1 MDKKK
6 VLFVTSEAAPFVK
19 TGGLGDVAGSLPAAM
34 REKGHD
40 VRVVLPE
47 YSQISSTYKEQL
59 KHIKHF
65 RTNITWRNEYV
76 GVNKLKEN
84 GVPFYFIDNK
94 KYFDRSNLYDNP
106 DRHLQF
112 VLFMRGVLEMLP
124 VIDFKPDIIHCND
137 WQTGLIPL
145 LLNDNYK
152 RYNFYRDIKTVFTI
166 HNLRYQGIFGP
177 EIVSDSLGVDPSHF
191 YGGNIRHDG
200 LVNFMKAGIMY
211 SDKITTVSKT
221 YASEIKTPYFG
232 EGLDYALRM
241 RGDDLEGIVN
251 GISFE
256 ENDPA
261 NDKDVFANF
270 DVDNFQ
276 GKAKNRRALQS
287 FLGLEIN
294 PDKRILSIITRLV
307 EQKGIDLIKH
317 VSEEIV
323 NTGLQFVILGTGNP
337 EYEEFFRNL
346 SNRYPDQVAAEI
358 KYDFTLAKR
367 IYASSDFFIMPSK
380 FEPCGLGQL
389 FAMRYGT
396 VPIVRE
402 TGGLKDTVEPYD
414 DGKGTGFTFKEYNAH
429 KMLTAIEAAADLASK
444 PRELK
449 ALQKS
454 IMKKDFSWD
463 KSAEKYL
470 SLYDDI
476 IAEGE
481 IAEQELKV
489 KESRED
495 KKIKET
501 KKEARESKA
510 DIDSTESEKVNINS
524 ADSNELEQVKGIG
537 PAYARRIIAYRDKK
551 GEFSDLEELLNV
563 NGIGPS
569 RLESIKSGIEL

>member
-34 REKGHD
+34 KEKGHD
-40 VRVVLPE
+40 VRVILPE

-59 KHIKHF
+59 EHVTHF

-76 GVNKLKEN
+76 GVNKLKHN
-84 GVPFYFIDNK
+84 KVPFYFIDSK
-94 KYFDRSNLYDNP
+94 KYFYRSNLYDNP

-124 VIDFKPDIIHCND
+124 KIDFKPDIIHCND

-152 RYNFYRDIKTVFTI
+152 RYNFYKDIKTVFTI

-177 EIVSDSLGVDPSHF
+177 EIVSDSLGIDPSHF
-191 YGGNIRHDG
+191 YSGNIRHDG

-211 SDKITTVSKT
+211 GDKITTVSNT

-241 RGDDLEGIVN
+241 RGDDLKGIVN

-256 ENDPA
+256 ENDPFS
-261 NDKDVFANF
+261 DREIFANF
-270 DVDNFQ
+270 DKNNFE

-294 PDKRILSIITRLV
+294 PDKKILSIITRLV

-323 NTGLQFVILGTGNP
+323 NTGLQFVILGTGKP
-337 EYEEFFRNL
+337 EYEEFFRDL

-367 IYASSDFFIMPSK
+367 IYASSDFFLMPSQ

-402 TGGLKDTVEPYD
+402 TGGLKDTVEPYKN
-414 DGKGTGFTFKEYNAH
+414 GEGTGFTFKEYNAH
-429 KMLTAIEAAADLASK
+429 KMLSAIEDAAELVSRPK
-444 PRELK
+444 ELK
-449 ALQKS
+449 SLQKAV
-454 IMKKDFSWD
+454 MEKDFSWD
-463 KSAEKYL
+463 KSAERYL

-476 IAEGE
+476 IVDQKLEAV
-481 IAEQELKV
+481 I
-489 KESRED
+489 ED
-495 KKIKET
+495 KKIKKA
-501 KKEARESKA
+501 KKEEIESK
-510 DIDSTESEKVNINS
+510 KVNINL
-524 ADSNELEQVKGIG
+524 ANKEDLEQVKGIG
-537 PAYARRIIAYRDKK
+537 PAYARRIIAYRDKG
-551 GEFSDLEELLNV
+551 GEFSDIEELLNV
-563 NGIGPS
+563 NGIGPV
-569 RLESIKSGIEL
+569 RLEAIKPGIKL

>member
-1 MDKKK
+1 MAKKK

-47 YSQISSTYKEQL
+47 YSQLNSTYKSQL
-59 KHIKHF
+59 EHVTHF

-76 GVNKLKEN
+76 GVNKLEHN

-112 VLFMRGVLEMLP
+112 ILFMRGALEMLSE
-124 VIDFKPDIIHCND
+124 IDFKPDIIHCND

-145 LLNDNYK
+145 LLKDNYK
-152 RYNFYRDIKTVFTI
+152 RYNFYRDMKTVFTI

-177 EIVSDSLGVDPSHF
+177 EIVSDSLGVDPAHF

-211 SDKITTVSKT
+211 GDKITTVSNT

-251 GISFE
+251 GISLD

-261 NDKDVFANF
+261 SDKEIFANF
-270 DVDNFQ
+270 DASNFQ

-307 EQKGIDLIKH
+307 EQKGLDLIKH

-323 NTGLQFVILGTGNP
+323 NTGLQFVVLGTGNP
-337 EYEEFFRNL
+337 EYEDFFRDL

-367 IYASSDFFIMPSK
+367 IYASSDFFLMPSQ

-402 TGGLKDTVEPYD
+402 TGGLKDTVEPYQ
-414 DGKGTGFTFKEYNAH
+414 DGEGSGFTFKEYNAH
-429 KMLTAIEAAADLASK
+429 KMLNAIEAAADLASNPK
-444 PRELK
+444 ELES
-449 ALQKS
+449 LQKN
-454 IMKKDFSWD
+454 IMKRDFSWD

-470 SLYDDI
+470 DLYDDI
-476 IAEGE
+476 IVDEKPE
-481 IAEQELKV
+481 TSIEDE
-489 KESRED
+489 KET
-495 KKIKET
+495 KKIKEDKEP
-501 KKEARESKA
+501 KKEKEAK
-510 DIDSTESEKVNINS
+510 ITEKDDKDSEKVNLNL
-524 ADSNELEQVKGIG
+524 ADSTELEQVKGIG
-537 PAYARRIIAYRDKK
+537 PAYARRIIAYRDEH
-551 GEFSDLEELLNV
+551 GDFSELDELLNV
-563 NGIGPS
+563 DGIGPA
-569 RLESIKSGIEL
+569 RLESIKPGIDL

>member
-47 YSQISSTYKEQL
+47 YSQLSSIYKDQL
-59 KHIKHF
+59 ENITHF

-76 GVNKLKEN
+76 GVNKLKQN
-84 GVPFYFIDNK
+84 GVPFYFIDSK

-112 VLFMRGVLEMLP
+112 ILFMRGVLEMLP
-124 VIDFKPDIIHCND
+124 LIDFKPDIIHCND

-145 LLNDNYK
+145 LLRDNYK

-166 HNLRYQGIFGP
+166 HNLKYQGIFGP

-251 GISFE
+251 GISFA

-261 NDKDVFANF
+261 NDDDIFANF
-270 DVDNFQ
+270 DTNNFQ
-276 GKAKNRRALQS
+276 GKAKNRKALQA

-294 PDKRILSIITRLV
+294 PNKRILSIITRLV

-323 NTGLQFVILGTGNP
+323 NTGLQFVILGTGNS

-346 SNRYPDQVAAEI
+346 SRRYPDQVAAEI

-367 IYASSDFFIMPSK
+367 IYASSDFFLMPSQ

-402 TGGLKDTVEPYD
+402 TGGLKDTVEPYNE
-414 DGKGTGFTFKEYNAH
+414 GKGSGFTFKEYNAH
-429 KMLTAIEAAADLASK
+429 KMLYAIEDAAELASK
-444 PRELK
+444 PKELK
-449 ALQKS
+449 ALQKNV
-454 IMKKDFSWD
+454 MRKDFSWD

-470 SLYDDI
+470 SLYNDLI
-476 IAEGE
+476 I
-481 IAEQELKV
+481 EQESIQLK
-489 KESRED
+489 ED
-495 KKIKET
+495 KRIETET
-501 KKEARESKA
+501 KEMESG
-510 DIDSTESEKVNINS
+510 KVNINL
-524 ADSNELEQVKGIG
+524 ANKEELEQVKGIG
-537 PAYARRIIAYRDKK
+537 SAYARRIIAYRDKI
-551 GEFSDLEELLNV
+551 GEFSDIKELLNV
-563 NGIGPS
+563 NGIGPV
-569 RLESIKSGIEL
+569 RLESIKPGIYL

>member
-1 MDKKK
+1 MEKKK

-47 YSQISSTYKEQL
+47 YRQLSSIYKEQL
-59 KHIKHF
+59 KHVTHF

-76 GVNKLKEN
+76 GVNKLN
-84 GVPFYFIDNK
+84 YNNVPFYFIDNK

-112 VLFMRGVLEMLP
+112 ILFMRGALEMLP
-124 VIDFKPDIIHCND
+124 QIDFKPDIIHCND
-137 WQTGLIPL
+137 WQTALIPL
-145 LLNDNYK
+145 FLNDNYK
-152 RYNFYRDIKTVFTI
+152 KYNFYKDIKTVFTI

-177 EIVSDSLGVDPSHF
+177 EIITDSLGVDPSHF

-221 YASEIKTPYFG
+221 YVSEIKTPYFG

-256 ENDPA
+256 ENDPST
-261 NDKDVFANF
+261 DKELFANF
-270 DVDNFQ
+270 DRNNFE

-317 VSEEIV
+317 VAEEIV
-323 NTGLQFVILGTGNP
+323 KTGLQFVILGTGNP
-337 EYEEFFRNL
+337 EYEDFFRNL
-346 SNRYPDQVAAEI
+346 ARRYPDQVAAEI

-367 IYASSDFFIMPSK
+367 IYASSDFFLMPSQ

-402 TGGLKDTVEPYD
+402 TGGLKDTVEPYNN
-414 DGKGTGFTFKEYNAH
+414 GEGTGFTFKEYNAH
-429 KMLTAIEAAADLASK
+429 KMLKAIEDAADLASK
-444 PRELK
+444 PDQLET
-449 ALQKS
+449 LQKRV
-454 IMKKDFSWD
+454 MDKDFSWD

-470 SLYDDI
+470 NLYDGLI
-476 IAEGE
+476 IDSD
-481 IAEQELKV
+481 
-489 KESRED
+489 SRKSVIEKD
-495 KKIKET
+495 SKIKAEKEIQESIKE
-501 KKEARESKA
+501 KKSGELN
-510 DIDSTESEKVNINS
+510 KVNINL
-524 ADSNELEQVKGIG
+524 ADRKELEQVKGIG
-537 PAYARRIIAYRDKK
+537 PAYARRIVAYREEN
-551 GEFSDLEELLNV
+551 GEFSDLKGLLNI
-563 NGIGPS
+563 NGIGPA
-569 RLESIKSGIEL
+569 RLKSIKSEIYL

>member
-34 REKGHD
+34 KEKGHD
-40 VRVVLPE
+40 VRVILPE

-59 KHIKHF
+59 EHVTHF

-76 GVNKLKEN
+76 GVNKLKHN
-84 GVPFYFIDNK
+84 KVPFYFIDSK
-94 KYFDRSNLYDNP
+94 KYFYRSNLYDNP

-124 VIDFKPDIIHCND
+124 KIDFKPDIIHCND

-152 RYNFYRDIKTVFTI
+152 RYNFYKDIKTVFTI

-177 EIVSDSLGVDPSHF
+177 EIVSDSLGIDPSHF
-191 YGGNIRHDG
+191 YSGNIRHDG

-211 SDKITTVSKT
+211 GDKITTVSNT

-241 RGDDLEGIVN
+241 RGDDLKGIVN
-251 GISFE
+251 GISFD
-256 ENDPA
+256 ENDPFS
-261 NDKDVFANF
+261 DREIFANF
-270 DVDNFQ
+270 DKNNFE

-294 PDKRILSIITRLV
+294 PDKKILSIITRLV

-323 NTGLQFVILGTGNP
+323 NTGLQFVILGTGKP
-337 EYEEFFRNL
+337 EYEEFFRDL

-367 IYASSDFFIMPSK
+367 IYASSDFFLMPSQ

-402 TGGLKDTVEPYD
+402 TGGLKDTVEPYKN
-414 DGKGTGFTFKEYNAH
+414 GEGTGFTFKEYNAH
-429 KMLTAIEAAADLASK
+429 KMLSAIEDAAELVSRPK
-444 PRELK
+444 ELK
-449 ALQKS
+449 SLQKAV
-454 IMKKDFSWD
+454 MEKDFSWD
-463 KSAEKYL
+463 KSAERYL

-476 IAEGE
+476 IVDQKLEAV
-481 IAEQELKV
+481 I
-489 KESRED
+489 ED
-495 KKIKET
+495 KKIKKA
-501 KKEARESKA
+501 KKEEIESK
-510 DIDSTESEKVNINS
+510 KVNINL
-524 ADSNELEQVKGIG
+524 ANKEDLEQVKGIG
-537 PAYARRIIAYRDKK
+537 PAYARRIIAYRDKG
-551 GEFSDLEELLNV
+551 GEFSDIEELLNV
-563 NGIGPS
+563 NGIGPV
-569 RLESIKSGIEL
+569 RLEAIKPGIKL